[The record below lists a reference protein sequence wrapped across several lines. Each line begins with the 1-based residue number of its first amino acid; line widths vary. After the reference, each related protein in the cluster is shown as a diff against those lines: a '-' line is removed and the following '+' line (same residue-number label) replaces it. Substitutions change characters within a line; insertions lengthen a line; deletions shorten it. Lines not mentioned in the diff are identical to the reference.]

1 MTPSANV
8 VPIMTKSTA
17 TVPWSEV
24 EPLFNR
30 IRTALDC
37 PAREVLHTIG
47 YDSGSSVA
55 KWTRDGK
62 CPLRVKY
69 ALLGMAAELQV
80 QRHQPKAVTIF
91 SHQELADIFGLTL
104 GLILPGTTLHALQTK
119 LAKALAGQAQE
130 PLP

>member
-8 VPIMTKSTA
+8 VPIITKSTA

-24 EPLFNR
+24 EPLFSQ
-30 IRTALDC
+30 IRTSLDC
-37 PAREVLHTIG
+37 PAGEVLRTIG
-47 YDSGSSVA
+47 YDSSSSVA
-55 KWTRDGK
+55 KWTKDGR

-80 QRHQPKAVTIF
+80 QQHQPKTITF

-104 GLILPGTTLHALQTK
+104 GLILPGASLHALQAK
-119 LAKALAGQAQE
+119 LSKALAAE